1 MRPEHML
8 NDYRTMLLIRF
19 FEEKVEALF
28 SRGVIRGTTH
38 PASGQEAV
46 AVGVSGA
53 LRKGDYITSTHRGH
67 AHFIAR
73 GGDPRRIMA
82 ELFGKATGYSRGRG
96 GSQLMADYALG
107 FLGGNGITGG
117 SIPIATGAA
126 LSAKR
131 RGTGRIAVC
140 FFGDGASNQGTFHE
154 SLNMAAL
161 WKLPV
166 VYVCENNLYAMSTP
180 TRNSLPVP
188 HVADRAAAYG
198 IPGVVVDGNDL
209 LAVRAAVQ
217 AACARARR
225 LEGPTLIECKTYR
238 LSGHSRGDP
247 CHYRSKEEH
256 AAGRRNDPL
265 RRFRKTLLER
275 GLLSPAA
282 DRQVRRDARRA
293 VAEAVRYAKQ
303 SPDPDPATLEQ
314 GVFA

>member
-1 MRPEHML
+1 MQSKHML
-8 NDYRTMLLIRF
+8 KAYRTMLVIRY
-19 FEEKVEALF
+19 FEQKVEELF
-28 SRGVIRGTTH
+28 SRGVIHGTTH
-38 PASGQEAV
+38 PATGQEAV
-46 AVGVSGA
+46 AVGVCSA

-73 GGDPRRIMA
+73 GGDPRRMMA

-126 LSAKR
+126 LSAKL
-131 RGTGRIAVC
+131 RGSGRIAVC

-154 SLNMAAL
+154 SLNLAAI

-180 TRNSLPVP
+180 AQAALSIP

-209 LAVRAAVQ
+209 LAVRKTVR
-217 AACARARR
+217 AACDRARR
-225 LEGPTLIECKTYR
+225 MEGPTLVECKTYR

-247 CHYRSKEEH
+247 RHYRSRAEEEMWRKRD
-256 AAGRRNDPL
+256 AIGRFRRVLMDRMLLNPAGDRQL
-265 RRFRKTLLER
+265 RRE
-275 GLLSPAA
+275 
-282 DRQVRRDARRA
+282 ARTV
-293 VAEAVRYAKQ
+293 VAQAVRYARQ
-303 SPDPDPATLEQ
+303 SPDPDPATLED